1 MGFLSA
7 LRIAGSALTAERLR
21 TDVIANNVANMNTT
35 RTAEGGAYKRQQV
48 VFNARQDTGSTFRT
62 ILMNH
67 GLGGLAGAGS
77 LPGVF
82 SNHAPGSGVEVQ
94 SIQNDN
100 RPAKKVF
107 EPDNPDADVD
117 GFVSYPDIDP
127 VTEMADMLS
136 ASRAYE
142 ANVTTLNAAKGMAMK
157 ALEIGR

>member
-7 LRIAGSALTAERLR
+7 LQIAGSALTAQRLR

-35 RTAEGGAYKRQQV
+35 RTAEGGPYKRQQV
-48 VFNARQDTGSTFRT
+48 VFSARDGQQSTFRT

-67 GLGGLAGAGS
+67 GLGGL
-77 LPGVF
+77 PGVF
-82 SNHAPGSGVEVQ
+82 ASQNSAPGKGVQVQ
-94 SIQNDN
+94 SVGADG
-100 RPAKKVF
+100 RAPKKVF

-142 ANVTTLNAAKGMAMK
+142 ANVTTLNAAKSMAMK
-157 ALEIGR
+157 ALDIGR

>member
-35 RTAEGGAYKRQQV
+35 RTAEGGPYKRQQV
-48 VFNARQDTGSTFRT
+48 VFSARQETNSTFRA

-67 GLGGLAGAGS
+67 GLGGI
-77 LPGVF
+77 
-82 SNHAPGSGVEVQ
+82 SNVPALLGTRAPGDGVQVQ

-107 EPDNPDADVD
+107 EPDHPDADVD